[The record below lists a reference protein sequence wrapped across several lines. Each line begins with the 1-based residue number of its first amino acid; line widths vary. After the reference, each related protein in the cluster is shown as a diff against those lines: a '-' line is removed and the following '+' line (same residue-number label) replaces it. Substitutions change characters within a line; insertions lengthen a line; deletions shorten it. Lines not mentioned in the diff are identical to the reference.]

1 MGIVPERI
9 ETKIP
14 RTIIRGG
21 PGLKKKILADKPARE
36 SSTKASSNLNQ
47 KRAATEE
54 SAGIW
59 KVRFSNKGKLISP
72 NLAGSKL
79 FQALCDK
86 IIAVSYTHLTLPTI
100 YSV

>member
-1 MGIVPERI
+1 MGVVPTRI

-47 KRAATEE
+47 KSAATEE

-86 IIAVSYTHLTLPTI
+86 IIEKDFRYCPSVSRRKY
-100 YSV
+100 